1 MRFQDENT
9 RGRSLSVAAIAM
21 VSTLIFT
28 LILTIPIY
36 SQGSSEKA
44 WEILKAGAA
53 NKSADSRVRAMQAM
67 GLVSTNPAAEKLAL
81 AALADEKSEVRAA
94 AAACLG
100 EVGSKTAIP
109 ALKKALL
116 DAETEVV
123 FAAAGALYKLNDP
136 AAYQVYYASLM
147 REMKSG
153 DSLVESQMKMLK
165 DPKAL
170 AKIGFEQG
178 IGLIPFAG
186 LGYGA
191 FKVVSKD
198 DESPVR
204 AAAAL
209 RLARDPDPKSAK
221 ALATA
226 AGDEKW
232 LVRAAAIAAIGL
244 RGDAALLKAVVPRL
258 TDDNE
263 TVRFNAAACII
274 RLSK

>member
-1 MRFQDENT
+1 
-9 RGRSLSVAAIAM
+9 
-21 VSTLIFT
+21 
-28 LILTIPIY
+28 
-36 SQGSSEKA
+36 
-44 WEILKAGAA
+44 
-53 NKSADSRVRAMQAM
+53 M

-191 FKVVSKD
+191 FKAISKD
-198 DESPVR
+198 DESPIR

-209 RLARDPDPKSAK
+209 RLARDPDPKSAE
-221 ALATA
+221 ALAKS

-232 LVRAAAIAAIGL
+232 MVRAAAIDAIGR
-244 RGDAALLKAVVPRL
+244 RGDAALLKAVVPLL

-263 TVRFNAAACII
+263 TVRFNAAACIL